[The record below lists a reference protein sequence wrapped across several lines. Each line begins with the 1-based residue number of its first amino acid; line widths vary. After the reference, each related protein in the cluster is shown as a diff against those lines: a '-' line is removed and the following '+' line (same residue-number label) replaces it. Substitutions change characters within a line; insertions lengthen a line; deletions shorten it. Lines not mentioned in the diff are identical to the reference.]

1 MTTEKE
7 DTDPSTPSSLRPNG
21 ARAGYGLR
29 EIGAREP
36 SPEDPNRPTTDPG
49 LGPLPASAP
58 TPRPPPVSSRSR
70 GVVVPPPTGLGPN
83 AVTPASGT
91 RVAPLAPASAALSSV
106 LARPKDSKDS
116 VELLLDGMGGPRPER
131 RKTTPQSD
139 GEASASY
146 HVQHGLHRAH
156 ALGEPGPKVVVE
168 RASEPPV
175 SEPDTLPTPPPPLA
189 SQASATTVVPVPH
202 LGRRIAMAVLAALL
216 IVLAAF
222 VGMDLLSSRTN
233 ATAHATRPQR
243 PPEPP
248 VASAVSPPSAPPPVA
263 PRASDPT
270 LVEATSATPAIAAP
284 ANAPSEA
291 AVAKPAVSAQ
301 AEGPKRR
308 RRSAAGD
315 NDDVGEFKTSF

>member
-7 DTDPSTPSSLRPNG
+7 DTDPSTPSSLRPRS
-21 ARAGYGLR
+21 ARGSYGLR

-70 GVVVPPPTGLGPN
+70 GVVVPPPSGMGPN
-83 AVTPASGT
+83 AVTPALGT
-91 RVAPLAPASAALSSV
+91 RVAPLAPASAALSSA
-106 LARPKDSKDS
+106 LARAKDSKDS

-139 GEASASY
+139 GEASAAY
-146 HVQHGLHRAH
+146 HAQHGLHRAH
-156 ALGEPGPKVVVE
+156 ALGAPGPKVVVE
-168 RASEPPV
+168 RAPEPLV
-175 SEPDTLPTPPPPLA
+175 SEPDTVPTPPPPLA
-189 SQASATTVVPVPH
+189 SHASDTTVVPVRN

-222 VGMDLLSSRTN
+222 VGLDLLSPRTN
-233 ATAHATRPQR
+233 ATAHASR
-243 PPEPP
+243 PPPQPEL
-248 VASAVSPPSAPPPVA
+248 AAPSAPSAAPAAPPVA
-263 PRASDPT
+263 PRASEPT
-270 LVEATSATPAIAAP
+270 LVAATNPTAAIAAP
-284 ANAPSEA
+284 ANAPPEP

-301 AEGPKRR
+301 AEGPRRR
-308 RRSAAGD
+308 RRSASD
-315 NDDVGEFKTSF
+315 SDDVGEFKTSF